1 MKAKKFVSVILIFA
15 VTALGTWAETPVAM
29 DASAVAAAAA
39 ANPELAAQAADQ
51 ASKLFGFTFDLGVDT
66 LPVPGGAPEETE
78 TYQRFGFKPELN
90 LGPFGVGLD
99 LTLRAQINLVGE
111 NPIEVYMPDWI
122 PNYMGSGTTILDVYL
137 PKILFVR
144 YGQRGGPL
152 YAKLGSI
159 EDLTIGNGFIMGN
172 YSNTR
177 FLPERR
183 IFGLG
188 IGLDGSLFKFPYFG
202 LEFATGN
209 LSRMDVLGGRAYIRP
224 LAFLSLPLLKGLE
237 FGYEQVIDLQ
247 PYLYG
252 DSGTTVAP
260 AYSNVYGVDA
270 RAPILPKGPITMTAM
285 GDLVFQE
292 GDRMGAMAGLSGRI
306 IGIFPYAVQLRYLED
321 GFIPV
326 YFDSNYDLYRAV
338 KHDALSAPSSGEFV
352 VGWYANAGASLFSD
366 KVSFSALMDGP
377 FAPLPA
383 AGTGAI
389 TDYPHLKAVL
399 GTAEGLLAGFSV
411 NAAYEK
417 YFLGA
422 SGDFWD
428 DLFSPENAQIQAGIG
443 YKTGPAVISLVY
455 NVRYDP
461 LTDTYDTTSSLQTS
475 VKY

>member
-1 MKAKKFVSVILIFA
+1 MKADRFVSVILILA
-15 VTALGTWAETPVAM
+15 VTALASWAETP
-29 DASAVAAAAA
+29 AAIDPGTLAEAAA
-39 ANPELAAQAADQ
+39 ANPELATQAAK
-51 ASKLFGFTFDLGVDT
+51 AFGFTIDLGVDS
-66 LPVPGGAPEETE
+66 LPVPGGAPGENE

-90 LGPFGVGLD
+90 LGPFGLGLD
-99 LTLRAQINLVGE
+99 LTLRAQINIVGD
-111 NPIEVYMPDWI
+111 NPFEVYLPDWV
-122 PNYMGSGTTILDVYL
+122 PDYMGNGKTILDVYL

-177 FLPERR
+177 FLPEQR

-188 IGLDGSLFKFPYFG
+188 AGIDGSLFKFPYFG

-209 LSRMDVLGGRAYIRP
+209 LSRLDVLGGRAYVRP

-252 DSGTTVAP
+252 DSGTTTAP

-270 RAPILPKGPITMTAM
+270 RSPILPEGPFTMMAM
-285 GDLVFQE
+285 ADLVFQE
-292 GDRMGAMAGLSGRI
+292 GDRLGTMAGLSGRI
-306 IGIFPYAVQLRYLED
+306 IGLFTYAAQIRYMED

-338 KHDALSAPSSGEFV
+338 KHDALGAPSSGEFS
-352 VGWYANAGASLFSD
+352 VGWYANAGASLFGD
-366 KVSFSALMDGP
+366 KISFSALMDGP

-383 AGTGAI
+383 AGTGVI
-389 TDYPHLKAVL
+389 TEYPHLKAVL

-411 NAAYEK
+411 NASYEK
-417 YFLGA
+417 YFLGV
-422 SGDFWD
+422 SGDFWN
-428 DLFSPENAQIQAGIG
+428 DLLSTENAQIQASLG

-455 NVRYDP
+455 NLRYDP
-461 LTDTYDTTSSLQTS
+461 LTDSYDVSSSLQTS